1 MADAARRVIALRLE
15 AVRDCI
21 GRALREL
28 ENRRQNIHA
37 LRVATRRATALVAVY
52 KTLAGG
58 WSHALPGPQGE
69 AVAQR
74 HKSGD
79 RPELDELG
87 EMSGYNAAT
96 LKRPLY

>member
-1 MADAARRVIALRLE
+1 MLTPALTSAATVSPPPATLSMPASRVRRA
-15 AVRDCI
+15 A
-21 GRALREL
+21 AW
-28 ENRRQNIHA
+28 
-37 LRVATRRATALVAVY
+37 ATALVAVY